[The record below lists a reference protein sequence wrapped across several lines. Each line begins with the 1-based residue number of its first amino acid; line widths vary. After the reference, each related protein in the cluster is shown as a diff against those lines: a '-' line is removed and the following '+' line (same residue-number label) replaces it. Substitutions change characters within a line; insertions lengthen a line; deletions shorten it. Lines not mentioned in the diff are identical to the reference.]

1 MNSVPADRLPP
12 LLPLALAFAATLFFM
27 HSEGQLILLAIA
39 VAAVLYAAARTF
51 AARAA
56 ASPALPGEARPMP
69 DTTAT
74 ATRRPAQVD
83 LVFPTP
89 RSALLA
95 LAALI
100 ALFANSAFS
109 TLPSTSLWFAWI
121 IGLFPLGYLIGITAL
136 ARGAPW
142 HRLALAAG
150 ALFGL
155 MAAWGVVEWLRFGG
169 RSNGPFLDYNAFG
182 ALFYLAV
189 PPAFLAL
196 ARTSSRRARMALA
209 AFIALCLLALFATA
223 SRGAIG
229 ILLLLLAPLLLGLR
243 RAGTPWRAP
252 AAMLLILVGL
262 AYGAVRYL
270 PENPVTREV
279 VNLGADQSTQD
290 RLAMWQSTLNIWRD
304 RPLMGQGLGS
314 YKLHYLHH
322 RSPDERSSSGD
333 LAHNDYL
340 QLLAEG
346 GPLLAALLILAG
358 LATLMLALRLWRR
371 LGPGHLPAERAA
383 ALDGWVMALPVL
395 GLFLHAGVNFIF
407 YVAPLALLAGLYLA
421 RARWAAGPVAC
432 WRLPLR
438 ASPRVVGAAYGVV
451 ASLAVGAISVDW
463 LASQAFDANN
473 HWLVFAERRAEP
485 LARYRM
491 ATAFAAVRPHHVATQ
506 QALTASA
513 IDLALADRNGP
524 GGALWAGMALT
535 HARDWLA
542 ASQGN
547 PFVHATVGQLLWH
560 FPNLAPHMA
569 PEFPDR
575 PEAVLGLAVDR
586 DPANPGHRLILARFL
601 VAQNQPTPALH
612 VLLDGLPWTR
622 ISMTAERLA
631 DTQRLLR
638 EALKLADSTGDAA
651 WAQDLARMVG
661 SFDPKDPTVRRLLAG
676 PDASIAAVPLAGV
689 PPTPA
694 AASVAAAT
702 ASPSAP

>member
-1 MNSVPADRLPP
+1 MNPVPAERSPP
-12 LLPLALAFAATLFFM
+12 LWPLVPALAAMLFFM
-27 HSEGQLILLAIA
+27 QGESQLILLAIA
-39 VAAVLYAAARTF
+39 VAALLYAAARTC

-56 ASPALPGEARPMP
+56 ASSAPPGEARPMP
-69 DTTAT
+69 DAAAAGTP
-74 ATRRPAQVD
+74 RPAQVN
-83 LVFPTP
+83 LVFPAP

-100 ALFANSAFS
+100 ALFASVSFS

-121 IGLFPLGYLIGITAL
+121 LGLFPLAYLLGITAL
-136 ARGAPW
+136 ARGARW
-142 HRLALAAG
+142 DRLALAAS
-150 ALFGL
+150 ALFSL
-155 MAAWGVVEWLRFGG
+155 MAAWGVIEWLRLSN
-169 RSNGPFLDYNAFG
+169 RSNGPFLDFNAFG

-196 ARTSSRRARMALA
+196 TRAPARAARMALMG
-209 AFIALCLLALFATA
+209 FIALCLLALFATA

-243 RAGTPWRAP
+243 RAGAPWRAP

-270 PENPVTREV
+270 PEHPVTREV

-290 RLAMWQSTLNIWRD
+290 RLAMWRSTLAIWRE
-304 RPLMGQGLGS
+304 RPLTGQGLGS

-322 RSPDERSSSGD
+322 RSPAEVTSTGD

-346 GPLLAALLILAG
+346 GPLLAAFLILAG

-371 LGPGHLPAERAA
+371 LGPTHLPAERAA
-383 ALDGWVMALPVL
+383 ALDGWVMLLPVL

-421 RARWAAGPVAC
+421 RARHGAGPVPC
-432 WRLPLR
+432 WRLPLP
-438 ASPRVVGAAYGVV
+438 AGPRVVGAAYGVV
-451 ASLAVGAISVDW
+451 AGLMVGAIGIDW

-473 HWLVFAERRAEP
+473 RWPVFAERRADP
-485 LARYRM
+485 LARYQM
-491 ATAFAAVRPHHVATQ
+491 ATAFAAVRPHHLATQ
-506 QALTASA
+506 QALTAAA

-542 ASQGN
+542 AGRGN
-547 PFVHATVGQLLWH
+547 PYVHATVGQLLWH

-575 PEAVLGLAVDR
+575 PEAVLARAVDR

-622 ISMTAERLA
+622 IGMTVERLT

-638 EALKLADSTGDAA
+638 EALKLADTTGDAA
-651 WAQDLARMVG
+651 WAQDLARAVG
-661 SFDPKDPTVRRLLAG
+661 SFDPEDATVQRLAG
-676 PDASIAAVPLAGV
+676 PDASLAAPPRAGV
-689 PPTPA
+689 PPIS
-694 AASVAAAT
+694 AASVAAAP
-702 ASPSAP
+702 ASPAAP

>member
-1 MNSVPADRLPP
+1 
-12 LLPLALAFAATLFFM
+12 
-27 HSEGQLILLAIA
+27 
-39 VAAVLYAAARTF
+39 
-51 AARAA
+51 
-56 ASPALPGEARPMP
+56 
-69 DTTAT
+69 
-74 ATRRPAQVD
+74 
-83 LVFPTP
+83 
-89 RSALLA
+89 
-95 LAALI
+95 
-100 ALFANSAFS
+100 
-109 TLPSTSLWFAWI
+109 
-121 IGLFPLGYLIGITAL
+121 
-136 ARGAPW
+136 
-142 HRLALAAG
+142 
-150 ALFGL
+150 

-196 ARTSSRRARMALA
+196 ARASSRRARMALMG
-209 AFIALCLLALFATA
+209 FIALCLLALFATA
-223 SRGAIG
+223 SRGATG

-252 AAMLLILVGL
+252 AAVLLVLVGL

-270 PENPVTREV
+270 PEHPVTREV
-279 VNLGADQSTQD
+279 VNLGTDQSTQD
-290 RLAMWQSTLNIWRD
+290 RLAMWRSTLDIWRE

-322 RSPDERSSSGD
+322 RSPAERSSSGD

-421 RARWAAGPVAC
+421 RARWAAGPVPG
-432 WRLPLR
+432 WRLPLP
-438 ASPRVVGAAYGVV
+438 AGPRVVGAAYGVL

-473 HWLVFAERRAEP
+473 HWPVFAERRADP

-491 ATAFAAVRPHHVATQ
+491 ATAFAALRPHHVTTQ

-513 IDLALADRNGP
+513 IDLALADRDGP

-542 ASQGN
+542 AGQGN
-547 PFVHATVGQLLWH
+547 PFVYATVGQLLWH
-560 FPNLAPHMA
+560 FPNLAPHMG

-575 PEAVLGLAVDR
+575 PDAVLARAVDR
-586 DPANPGHRLILARFL
+586 DPANPGHRLILARIL
-601 VAQNQPTPALH
+601 VAQNQPTPALQ

-638 EALKLADSTGDAA
+638 EALTLADTTGDAA

-661 SFDPKDPTVRRLLAG
+661 SFDPEDATVRRLLAG
-676 PDASIAAVPLAGV
+676 PDSSIAAPPL
-689 PPTPA
+689 A

-702 ASPSAP
+702 ASPGAP

>member
-1 MNSVPADRLPP
+1 M
-12 LLPLALAFAATLFFM
+12 
-27 HSEGQLILLAIA
+27 
-39 VAAVLYAAARTF
+39 
-51 AARAA
+51 
-56 ASPALPGEARPMP
+56 
-69 DTTAT
+69 
-74 ATRRPAQVD
+74 
-83 LVFPTP
+83 
-89 RSALLA
+89 
-95 LAALI
+95 
-100 ALFANSAFS
+100 
-109 TLPSTSLWFAWI
+109 
-121 IGLFPLGYLIGITAL
+121 
-136 ARGAPW
+136 
-142 HRLALAAG
+142 
-150 ALFGL
+150 
-155 MAAWGVVEWLRFGG
+155 
-169 RSNGPFLDYNAFG
+169 
-182 ALFYLAV
+182 
-189 PPAFLAL
+189 
-196 ARTSSRRARMALA
+196 
-209 AFIALCLLALFATA
+209 
-223 SRGAIG
+223 
-229 ILLLLLAPLLLGLR
+229 
-243 RAGTPWRAP
+243 
-252 AAMLLILVGL
+252 
-262 AYGAVRYL
+262 RYL

-290 RLAMWQSTLNIWRD
+290 RLAMWRSTLDIWRE

-322 RSPDERSSSGD
+322 RSPAERSSSGD

-358 LATLMLALRLWRR
+358 LATLILAARLWRR
-371 LGPGHLPAERAA
+371 LGPGHAPAERAA

-421 RARWAAGPVAC
+421 RARWAAGPVPC
-432 WRLPLR
+432 WRVPLP
-438 ASPRVVGAAYGVV
+438 ASPRVVGAAYGVL

-473 HWLVFAERRAEP
+473 HWPVFAERRADP

-491 ATAFAAVRPHHVATQ
+491 ATAFAAVRPHHLATQ

-513 IDLALADRNGP
+513 IDLALADRDGP

-542 ASQGN
+542 AGQGN
-547 PFVHATVGQLLWH
+547 PFVYATVGQLLWH
-560 FPNLAPHMA
+560 FPNLASYMG

-575 PEAVLGLAVDR
+575 PEAVLARAVDR

-622 ISMTAERLA
+622 ISMTPERLA

-638 EALKLADSTGDAA
+638 EALTLADTTGDAA

-661 SFDPKDPTVRRLLAG
+661 SFDPEDATVRRLLAG
-676 PDASIAAVPLAGV
+676 PDSSIAAPPRATAV

-694 AASVAAAT
+694 AAAVAAAT
-702 ASPSAP
+702 AAPGAP